1 MTMLQQ
7 NKGEYDL
14 PDYKLSDLK
23 EVFNIFKSQG
33 KNADGEEFITPEGM
47 RNVMTSLGQNP
58 TEQEIQGLFEKIDKN
73 KSGTIGFDE
82 FLQIFS
88 EKIEDA
94 DVEEDLIDSIRN
106 FEVGNTGVIS
116 EIEFIR
122 VMTTYGDAM
131 LEDEAN
137 LILDRMRKEG
147 LVSPDGD
154 INYLDVMK
162 IMRKPKDFDEMK
174 AREALDLAE
183 LEKMRQEHDGEE
195 DEDLEAL

>member
-1 MTMLQQ
+1 MTMLTMLQQ
-7 NKGEYDL
+7 NEGEYDL
-14 PDYKLSDLK
+14 SDYKLSDLK

-47 RNVMTSLGQNP
+47 RNVMASLGQNP

-94 DVEEDLIDSIRN
+94 DFEEDLIDSIRN

-122 VMTTYGDAM
+122 VMTTFGHDM
-131 LEDEAN
+131 LEDEA
-137 LILDRMRKEG
+137 
-147 LVSPDGD
+147 
-154 INYLDVMK
+154 
-162 IMRKPKDFDEMK
+162 
-174 AREALDLAE
+174 
-183 LEKMRQEHDGEE
+183 
-195 DEDLEAL
+195 